1 MKIINFILLA
11 LFLEQAPTE
20 KPVED
25 YDIDTEINI
34 CDDIQTKFCDG
45 WEEGYCEG
53 WQSIQGQ
60 LAMCPIAPICPIPE
74 VLENEYNDGYNRGFL
89 KGRVDAKR

>member
-25 YDIDTEINI
+25 YDIDTGINI

-45 WEEGYCEG
+45 W
-53 WQSIQGQ
+53 
-60 LAMCPIAPICPIPE
+60 
-74 VLENEYNDGYNRGFL
+74 
-89 KGRVDAKR
+89 